1 MNAKPLFILIFFGF
15 SIALFAGGAM
25 GNYDLTPDTPPAED
39 QSNYFSALA
48 PVGQNAQ
55 AGQSGACA
63 SVYTVRSGDTLSEI
77 ARLCGL
83 KLSDLIG
90 ANPQITNP
98 DLIYIDQKINIPWS
112 ISPTQLLAETT
123 VPTVQLEDAAAAV
136 PEAGSV
142 DATSPPVEQPVVV
155 ADSTDPIEEMDPIVA
170 AFETARSPEG
180 GSRAAIS
187 LPTPRPTNL
196 ETALGSGS
204 LVEVTIT
211 GLPPNAAVSVG
222 IGQVDKAP
230 FYFDERITDDEGA
243 ITVAVTIPPSAEL
256 NQKWTVSIMTMDEP
270 MVVVTAVPFL
280 IQR

>member
-1 MNAKPLFILIFFGF
+1 VQ
-15 SIALFAGGAM
+15 
-25 GNYDLTPDTPPAED
+25 T
-39 QSNYFSALA
+39 
-48 PVGQNAQ
+48 AQ
-55 AGQSGACA
+55 AGQSGASS

-83 KLSDLIG
+83 QLSDLVS
-90 ANPQITNP
+90 ANPQIANP

-112 ISPTQLLAETT
+112 VSPTQLPADTP
-123 VPTVQLEDAAAAV
+123 VPTVQLEDVAAAV

-142 DATSPPVEQPVVV
+142 EATSTPVEQSAVRPVVV
-155 ADSTDPIEEMDPIVA
+155 ADTTVPIEELDPIVA
-170 AFETARSPEG
+170 AFETARAPEG
-180 GSRAAIS
+180 GSQAAIT
-187 LPTPRPTNL
+187 LPTQRPTNL
-196 ETALGSGS
+196 ETALGPGS

-222 IGQVDKAP
+222 IGQVDKDP

-270 MVVVTAVPFL
+270 MVVVTAVPFV